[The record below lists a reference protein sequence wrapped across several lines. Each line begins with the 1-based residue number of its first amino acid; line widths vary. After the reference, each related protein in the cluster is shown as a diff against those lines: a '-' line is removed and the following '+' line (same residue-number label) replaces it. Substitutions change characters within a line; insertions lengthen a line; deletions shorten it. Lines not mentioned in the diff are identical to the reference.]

1 MEFIVSTQDLKPSTS
16 VTVSQSESQRAY
28 HCHQEDDLVLAASER
43 IDHTYHLGTCILP
56 GDASEKLVG
65 LKVWH
70 SLNTGWWQAVGAYM
84 LCKKSYIAV
93 GTLGVSHIPLIAQK
107 KARADM
113 LAATQ
118 RLGGTDAPRDAVR
131 KPGQERNTHP
141 RLRQTDLSGR
151 L

>member
-1 MEFIVSTQDLKPSTS
+1 MGSIISTQYLKPSTS
-16 VTVSQSESQRAY
+16 VAVSQPESQQAY
-28 HCHQEDDLVLAASER
+28 DCRYAGDLVLVAFER

-56 GDASEKLVG
+56 GDASEKMVV

-93 GTLGVSHIPLIAQK
+93 GTVGVSYVPSTGQEKVRTDTSIAI
-107 KARADM
+107 
-113 LAATQ
+113 Q
-118 RLGGTDAPRDAVR
+118 RSGSADAPRDAVR
-131 KPGQERNTHP
+131 KSGQERNTYP
-141 RLRQTDLSGR
+141 RIRPTELSGR